1 MLENADIAVNP
12 FCRLRT
18 TAGYSL
24 LTFARPMTAL
34 SCCVLNGGLQTVRH
48 VLNLKVTD
56 DDTILT
62 EPADTLSA
70 ACAELGLQEATLG
83 MMTAASMN
91 SLRQHT
97 CRFGD
102 LYFSAIV
109 TAGMSNARRAGDP
122 ADAMEDNA
130 VLPPG
135 TINLVVCTNASLTP
149 AAMAEALMIA
159 TEAKVAALGTLQ
171 IRSTKSGE
179 IATGT
184 GTDAI
189 AIISDPDGIPL
200 RYVGKH
206 VPAGEILAQAV
217 ILALTQSLQRAK

>member
-1 MLENADIAVNP
+1 MFENADIAVNP
-12 FCRLRT
+12 TCRLRT

-34 SCCVLNGGLQTVRH
+34 SCCVLNGGLQSVRH
-48 VLNLKVTD
+48 VLNLKVSED
-56 DDTILT
+56 ETIIT

-70 ACAELGLQEATLG
+70 VCAELGLQQTCLG

-97 CRFGD
+97 CWFGD

-109 TAGMSNARRAGDP
+109 TVGLGNARRAGDP
-122 ADAMEDNA
+122 ADVEEDA
-130 VLPPG
+130 VLPAG
-135 TINLVVCTNASLTP
+135 TINLVLCTNACLPPT
-149 AAMAEALMIA
+149 ALAEALMIA
-159 TEAKVAALGTLQ
+159 TEAKVAALSALN
-171 IRSTKSGE
+171 IRSAKTGE

-189 AIISDPDGIPL
+189 AILSDPVGIPL

-217 ILALTQSLQRAK
+217 IVALTESLQRAK